1 MANEAWAM
9 NGVSAWL
16 RRLLTLKAWRKRARE
31 LVELF
36 VLPGL
41 MALLPWRFSRSCLRR
56 MAKLQSLYRDEVQP
70 AEEFAHRAGVATDR
84 AAFGHR
90 LRWRLLIEHM
100 DAFLVPLRSSRY
112 VRRWVRVSGDPLPA
126 SGPLFFIG
134 THYGCGYWFLPY
146 VREAGLSPSIVAP
159 QLAPLLVNASLL
171 QNVYARLRH
180 YMLTRVTGRALLY
193 RGNAA
198 AGLREV
204 LRAGEVGFGLC
215 DMPSDRSDAFSV
227 TLAGRS
233 TRISTGM
240 FALASA
246 ENVPVYL
253 FMADT
258 DLETGYRTMHF
269 ERAIGSP
276 KEQLDQLMALL
287 DRQLQ
292 RDPSGWRFWSIGSSF
307 FPELADRA
315 EASEPI
321 AASEAEGS
329 PTG

>member
-1 MANEAWAM
+1 MDS
-9 NGVSAWL
+9 VSRPSDRARIWV

-36 VLPGL
+36 LFPL
-41 MALLPWRFSRSCLRR
+41 MMALLPWRMSRPLLRH
-56 MAKLQSLYRDEVQP
+56 MAKLKSLYRDEVQP
-70 AEEFAHRAGVATDR
+70 AEEFAHRAGVAPDR
-84 AAFGHR
+84 GAFGER

-100 DAFLVPLRSSRY
+100 DAFLVPLRSRRY
-112 VRRWVRVSGDPLPA
+112 LRRWVRASGDPLPPN
-126 SGPLFFIG
+126 GPLLFIG

-146 VREAGLSPSIVAP
+146 VREACLSPSIVAP
-159 QLAPLLVNASLL
+159 QLAPLLVNVSLL
-171 QNVYARLRH
+171 QNAYARLRH
-180 YMLTRVTGRALLY
+180 YLLTRVTGRALLY

-215 DMPSDRSDAFSV
+215 DMPSDRSDAFNV

-240 FALASA
+240 FALAEA
-246 ENVPVYL
+246 EQVPVYL
-253 FMADT
+253 FVADT
-258 DLETGYRTMHF
+258 DLETGYRTLHF
-269 ERAIGSP
+269 ERAVGSP
-276 KEQLDQLMALL
+276 REQLDQLMALL

-307 FPELADRA
+307 FPELAEPPETRA
-315 EASEPI
+315 P
-321 AASEAEGS
+321 
-329 PTG
+329 